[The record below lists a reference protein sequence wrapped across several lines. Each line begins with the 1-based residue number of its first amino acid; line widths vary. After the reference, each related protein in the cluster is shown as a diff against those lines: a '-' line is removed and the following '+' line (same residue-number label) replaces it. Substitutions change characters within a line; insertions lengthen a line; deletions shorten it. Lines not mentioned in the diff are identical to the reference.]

1 MNIMHLK
8 YAVEVAKTGSITQAA
23 ENLFMGQPNL
33 SKAIRELEEN
43 LGITI
48 FKRTSKGIVPTQKGE
63 EFLVYAKRILAQI
76 DELESIY
83 SSHPETKQSFSISI
97 PRGSYMAYG
106 FTNFVKRLDMDKEIE
121 IYYKETNSIEAITN
135 IVQSNYNLAIIRY
148 RDVFEQYFSRLLREK
163 ELKSELLWQFRY
175 IAVMSK
181 EHPLANKP
189 VLTCA
194 DFANS
199 IEILHSDNAV
209 PSLPTIEAKRMENIE
224 NSNKRIYVFER
235 GSQME
240 LLSNIPNSF
249 MWVSPIPKKILD
261 RYGLIQRSVSDMD
274 YGYKDMIVCQRSYRL
289 SELDRMYIEELRA
302 VISQLENLKTE

>member
-23 ENLFMGQPNL
+23 EILFMGQPNL
-33 SKAIRELEEN
+33 SKAIKELEEN

-83 SSHPETKQSFSISI
+83 HGDTKTKQTFSISI
-97 PRGSYMAYG
+97 PRGSYMAHG
-106 FTNFVKRLDMDKEIE
+106 FANLIKRLDSDKELE
-121 IYYKETNSIEAITN
+121 VHYKETNSVEAINN
-135 IVQSNYNLAIIRY
+135 ILQSNYNLAIIRF
-148 RDVFEQYFSRLLREK
+148 RDVFEPYFAGLLKEK
-163 ELKSELLWQFRY
+163 ELKSELVWQFRY

-181 EHPLANKP
+181 DSPLASKP

-194 DFANS
+194 DFADS

-209 PSLPTIEAKRMENIE
+209 PSLPILEAKKMENIE
-224 NSNKRIYVFER
+224 NSNKKIYVVER
-235 GSQME
+235 GSQFE
-240 LLSNIPNSF
+240 ILSNIPNSF
-249 MWVSPIPKKILD
+249 MWVSAIPQKMLD
-261 RYGLIQRSVSDMD
+261 RYGLIQRKVSDAD
-274 YGYKDMIVCQRSYRL
+274 YNYKDLLVYQRSYRL
-289 SELDRMYIEELRA
+289 TDIDRMYIEELKN
-302 VISQLENLKTE
+302 VISSVENMEVE

>member
-33 SKAIRELEEN
+33 SKAIRELEDN

-48 FKRTSKGIVPTQKGE
+48 FKRTSKGIVSTQKGE

-83 SSHPETKQSFSISI
+83 HSDPETKQTFSISI
-97 PRGSYMAYG
+97 PRGSYMAHG
-106 FTNFVKRLDMDKEIE
+106 FANFVKKLDNEKEIE
-121 IYYKETNSIEAITN
+121 IHYKETNSMEAISN
-135 IVQSNYNLAIIRY
+135 ILQSNFNLAIIRY
-148 RDVFEQYFSRLLREK
+148 RDVFEPYFSGLLKEK
-163 ELKSELLWQFRY
+163 ELKSELVWQFRY

-181 EHPLANKP
+181 DHPLATKP

-194 DFANS
+194 DFADS

-209 PSLPTIEAKRMENIE
+209 PSLPTLEAKRMENIE
-224 NSNKRIYVFER
+224 NSNKKIYVFER
-235 GSQME
+235 GSQFE
-240 LLSNIPNSF
+240 ILSNIPNSF
-249 MWVSPIPKKILD
+249 MWVSPIPQKMLD
-261 RYGLIQRSVSDMD
+261 RYGLIQRRVSDAD
-274 YGYKDMIVCQRSYRL
+274 YNYKDVLVYMRSYRMT
-289 SELDRMYIEELRA
+289 ELDNMYIEELKR
-302 VISQLENLKTE
+302 VISSFEQIRID

>member
-8 YAVEVAKTGSITQAA
+8 YAVEVAKTGSITRAA

-43 LGITI
+43 LGVTL
-48 FKRTSKGIVPTQKGE
+48 FKRTSKGIVPTEKGE

-83 SSHPETKQSFSISI
+83 NSHPSEKQTFSISI

-106 FTNFVKRLDMDKEIE
+106 FTNFIGRLDRDKEIE
-121 IYYKETNSIEAITN
+121 IYYKETNSVEAISN
-135 IVQSNYNLAIIRY
+135 IVQSNYNLAIIRF
-148 RDVFEQYFSRLLREK
+148 RDVFEPYFTRLLREK
-163 ELKSELLWQFRY
+163 ELRSELLWQFRY

-181 EHPLANKP
+181 DHPLAKKP

-194 DFANS
+194 DFADC
-199 IEILHSDNAV
+199 IEILHNDNTV
-209 PSLPTIEAKRMENIE
+209 PTLPTIEAKRMENIE
-224 NSNKRIYVFER
+224 NSNKKIYVFER

-240 LLSNIPNSF
+240 LLSNIPESF
-249 MWVSPIPKKILD
+249 MWVSPIPEKILD
-261 RYGLIQRSVSDMD
+261 RYGLIQRSVSDAD
-274 YGYKDMIVCQRSYRL
+274 YNYKDMVVYGRSYRL
-289 SELDRMYIEELRA
+289 SELDHMYLEELRS
-302 VISQLENLKTE
+302 VISGLEHLDV

>member
-33 SKAIRELEEN
+33 SKAIRELEDN

-48 FKRTSKGIVPTQKGE
+48 FKRTSRGIISTEKGE

-83 SSHPETKQSFSISI
+83 HGDGGAKQTFSISI
-97 PRGSYMAYG
+97 PRGSYMAHG
-106 FTNFVKRLDMDKEIE
+106 FANFIKKLDNGREIE
-121 IYYKETNSIEAITN
+121 IHYKETNSVEAISN
-135 IVQSNYNLAIIRY
+135 ILQSNFNLAIIRY
-148 RDVFEQYFSRLLREK
+148 RDVFEQYFSGLLKEK
-163 ELKSELLWQFRY
+163 DLKSELVWQFRY

-181 EHPLANKP
+181 DHPLAKKP

-194 DFANS
+194 DFADS

-209 PSLPTIEAKRMENIE
+209 PSLPTLEAKRMENIE
-224 NSNKRIYVFER
+224 TSNKKIYVFER
-235 GSQME
+235 GSQFE
-240 LLSNIPNSF
+240 ILSNIENSF
-249 MWVSPIPKKILD
+249 MWVSPIPQKMLD
-261 RYGLIQRSVSDMD
+261 RYGLVQRKVSDAD
-274 YGYKDMIVCQRSYRL
+274 YNYKDVLVYMRSYRMT
-289 SELDRMYIEELRA
+289 ELDRMYLEELKR
-302 VISQLENLKTE
+302 VISNIEQIKVE

>member
-48 FKRTSKGIVPTQKGE
+48 FKRTSKGIVTTQKGE

-83 SSHPETKQSFSISI
+83 HKDTEEKQTFSISI

-106 FTNFVKRLDMDKEIE
+106 FTNFVKRLDADKEIE
-121 IYYKETNSIEAITN
+121 IYYKETNSVEAISN
-135 IVQSNYNLAIIRY
+135 IVQSNYNLAIIRF

-175 IAVMSK
+175 LALMSK
-181 EHPLANKP
+181 DHPLAKKP

-194 DFANS
+194 DFADS
-199 IEILHSDNAV
+199 IEILHNDNAV

-240 LLSNIPNSF
+240 LLSCVPNSF
-249 MWVSPIPKKILD
+249 MWVSNIPQKILD
-261 RYGLIQRSVSDMD
+261 RYGLIQRSVSDAD
-274 YGYKDMIVCQRSYRL
+274 YNYKDMIVYPKSYRL
-289 SELDRMYIEELRA
+289 SSLDKMYIEELHA
-302 VISQLENLKTE
+302 VIGKLEGMEIE